1 MQGLFETVA
10 PSLALLAAMIADT
23 LERIPLDTK
32 EFWHQVAPLCEDE
45 LRKIKYRSATLA
57 DAVEWEVL
65 KHQARVRPD
74 LQKAWPPLFRDR
86 HVHIGA
92 LIHLW
97 RDVARET
104 EDRLASEGIET
115 FFDIGPWGGFNFVV
129 NEDGYTRMKFAR
141 LTLGVGSLRTTPLHD
156 NGGPFFDT
164 FMPLYKSRLAQEGL
178 IVPEEWQYRN
188 PKRDASGDLVELSH
202 TYYFPHHTYDN
213 RTFVK
218 IRLSREFETYEEIMV
233 WDFLELLAR
242 LYHTSDW
249 AAYKQDTKDV
259 DVRFDLQDF
268 VSLSHIMEGVYQ
280 RTEKEEGLLHELKE
294 AFRGPIRERPVL
306 YDYLDRVIASKW
318 IENLVWAV
326 GWAVLG
332 IRKFERPFSV
342 ARDILTIPLPPQL
355 LVRVK
360 RHVQAYHDR
369 IGALKPAG
377 EASLID

>member
-104 EDRLASEGIET
+104 EDRLASESIET

-156 NGGPFFDT
+156 NGGSFFDT

-218 IRLSREFETYEEIMV
+218 VRLSREFETYEEIMV
-233 WDFLELLAR
+233 
-242 LYHTSDW
+242 
-249 AAYKQDTKDV
+249 
-259 DVRFDLQDF
+259 
-268 VSLSHIMEGVYQ
+268 
-280 RTEKEEGLLHELKE
+280 
-294 AFRGPIRERPVL
+294 
-306 YDYLDRVIASKW
+306 
-318 IENLVWAV
+318 
-326 GWAVLG
+326 
-332 IRKFERPFSV
+332 
-342 ARDILTIPLPPQL
+342 
-355 LVRVK
+355 
-360 RHVQAYHDR
+360 
-369 IGALKPAG
+369 
-377 EASLID
+377 